1 MNMPMDQV
9 YVQYQY
15 LHESY
20 IIKCHII
27 NLYGVIFTYII
38 IRQNNYMQMYIF

>member
-1 MNMPMDQV
+1 MDQV

-20 IIKCHII
+20 IIQCHII
-27 NLYGVIFTYII
+27 NLYDVIFTKII
-38 IRQNNYMQMYIF
+38 IRENNSM